1 MKKEEGKSALST
13 TPSTDGRAAGEAYRR
28 RITGKIPLIVLL
40 GVALVFV
47 VDGCSK
53 KKGDAPSSGDYYFK
67 FSAGNQSFTYDANS
81 YASFSN
87 SDGLFLVGIGGFKD
101 MAVGNKNVASVLVG
115 STDAIGQSSYSGLVY
130 PDNGGNSPAVFLSWI
145 DGNGKTFGS
154 LYQDNATDVV
164 TITELTA
171 SSVKGK
177 FSGKIYDVTSPGDA
191 INYSGEFYV
200 KRMN

>member
-1 MKKEEGKSALST
+1 MKKKEGKSVLST
-13 TPSTDGRAAGEAYRR
+13 APSTDGRAAGKAYRR
-28 RITGKIPLIVLL
+28 RITGKIPMIVLF

-67 FSAGNQSFTYDANS
+67 FSAGNQSFTYDGNS

-101 MAVGNKNVASVLVG
+101 MAVGNENVASVLVG
-115 STDAIGQSSYSGLVY
+115 STDAIAQSSYSGLVY
-130 PDNGGNSPAVFLSWI
+130 PAGGGNSPAVFLTWI

-154 LYQDNATDVV
+154 LYQDNTTNTV
-164 TITELTA
+164 TITQLT
-171 SSVKGK
+171 STSVAGK
-177 FSGKIYDVTSPGDA
+177 FSGKIYDVSSPGAA
-191 INYSGEFYV
+191 INYSGEFFV